1 MTKDQ
6 RKRANLSEVPI
17 FAGIPETSL
26 YEIRRIVQ
34 KQHVSAGEIIFLEGD
49 PGDNFFIID
58 SGRVRVFKVGA
69 SGVETELSQLGPGD
83 SFGEMALFTGEKRSA
98 SISALEETSLSVISN
113 SQFNNILKS
122 HSEVSYAFVKQMA
135 QWLIRGE
142 TRLKREA
149 ERQYLAPKLA
159 WSDFLMILVLSVI
172 CALVFNTTN
181 PNAVPLFP
189 KIELDESITTI
200 SISQAMAEH
209 EKGKALFVDAMPYY
223 FYDKEH
229 IAGSVNIPLALFD
242 IMYMMT
248 MSEED
253 KDREIIVY
261 GRTVSKMYDEEVAGK
276 LNLHGHKNVRLLKSS
291 LATLKKNGFPVKP

>member
-1 MTKDQ
+1 
-6 RKRANLSEVPI
+6 
-17 FAGIPETSL
+17 
-26 YEIRRIVQ
+26 
-34 KQHVSAGEIIFLEGD
+34 
-49 PGDNFFIID
+49 
-58 SGRVRVFKVGA
+58 
-69 SGVETELSQLGPGD
+69 
-83 SFGEMALFTGEKRSA
+83 
-98 SISALEETSLSVISN
+98 
-113 SQFNNILKS
+113 
-122 HSEVSYAFVKQMA
+122 MA

-149 ERQYLAPKLA
+149 ERQYLAPKLV

-172 CALVFNTTN
+172 CALVFNKTN

-209 EKGKALFVDAMPYY
+209 EKGNVLFVDAMPNY

-229 IAGSVNIPLALFD
+229 ITGSVNIPLALFD
-242 IMYMMT
+242 IMYMMA

-261 GRTVSKMYDEEVAGK
+261 GRTVSKLYDEEVAGK

-291 LATLKKNGFPVKP
+291 LATLRKNGFPVEP